1 MIRRRQAVIPRIATA
16 SVTEQVQV
24 LRGNRKFC
32 LHHESAM
39 WAASSAFF
47 PTHGN
52 ACFAPSWNGPLT
64 TKYER
69 PSTHRLASFADPA
82 PAWIG

>member
-39 WAASSAFF
+39 WAASSACELSDQNYQMKFF
-47 PTHGN
+47 LHTATH
-52 ACFAPSWNGPLT
+52 AL
-64 TKYER
+64 R
-69 PSTHRLASFADPA
+69 RLGTAR
-82 PAWIG
+82 